1 MVAMATGKSK
11 VVKVLFN
18 EEELALLRR
27 VVQGSGLALSTYI
40 RATVMKDVQAALPG
54 DPMAQLKARE
64 TQEEIGAA
72 LAAMMVKAFKEA
84 EKKSKRK

>member
-1 MVAMATGKSK
+1 M
-11 VVKVLFN
+11 
-18 EEELALLRR
+18 
-27 VVQGSGLALSTYI
+27 
-40 RATVMKDVQAALPG
+40 
-54 DPMAQLKARE
+54 ARE